1 MSLDDGGLSGLQKL
15 SLHIRGPT
23 WLKQLAVYVPTS
35 HDETIGKEVDKK
47 SNFYGRRN
55 GHQHLHQ
62 HNREVIN
69 GQNRVYTKRAVGEIV
84 SATIEGQLVSWT
96 NVYTAPATTATTA
109 TVAQAQ
115 PEATSEKTKADSL
128 SNAESRI
135 YSPFPKPNVGGTI
148 NSAKQNDSWRREAYY
163 NAAAGVSDGFT
174 FLNHFGGSKDIPGTA
189 DGIG

>member
-35 HDETIGKEVDKK
+35 HYGTIGKGVDKK
-47 SNFYGRRN
+47 SNFYSRRN

-62 HNREVIN
+62 HNGEVIN
-69 GQNRVYTKRAVGEIV
+69 GKNRVYSKQAVGDNV
-84 SATIEGQLVSWT
+84 SGIIEGQLVSWT
-96 NVYTAPATTATTA
+96 NVYTAPATTAT
-109 TVAQAQ
+109 VGLVR
-115 PEATSEKTKADSL
+115 PEATFEKTNINSL

-135 YSPFPKPNVGGTI
+135 YSPFPKPNVSGNI
-148 NSAKQNDSWRREAYY
+148 NSAKQNGSWRREAYY
-163 NAAAGVSDGFT
+163 DAAAGVSDGFT